1 MIRRVTG
8 VLAGL
13 LLVLALG
20 GCASGD
26 DEPGGS
32 AAAGTTTSP
41 SATTSDPSSSAPA
54 AETEQ
59 AVEVSVA
66 VTDGKVE
73 PEPRRV
79 EVPRDSQVRL
89 IVTSDVDDELHVH
102 GYEVEAGLEA
112 GRPTTVEFVADQSGL
127 FEVETHESELELVQ
141 LEVR

>member
-1 MIRRVTG
+1 MTRRVLG
-8 VLAGL
+8 LLAGL

-26 DEPGGS
+26 DDPGGS
-32 AAAGTTTSP
+32 DASATTSP
-41 SATTSDPSSSAPA
+41 SATTGGPASSGEAT
-54 AETEQ
+54 ETEQ
-59 AVEVSVA
+59 AVEISVA

-79 EVPRDSQVRL
+79 EVPKDSQVRL

-102 GYEVEAGLEA
+102 GYEVEAELEA
-112 GRPTTVEFVADQSGL
+112 GRPTTVELVADQTGI
-127 FEVETHESELELVQ
+127 FEVETHETELELLQ